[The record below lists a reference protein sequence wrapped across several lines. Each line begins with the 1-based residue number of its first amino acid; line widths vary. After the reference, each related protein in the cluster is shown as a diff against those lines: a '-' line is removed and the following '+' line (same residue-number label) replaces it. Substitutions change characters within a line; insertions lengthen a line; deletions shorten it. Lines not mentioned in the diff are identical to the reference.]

1 MQPPLTSLLSSQ
13 PLLVAKNQFL
23 QYKKVAGHWALGNDP
38 LKDKS
43 FLLGHSDGLNEEP
56 FPTKAQGAKGR
67 CCGAELQRPACGLKK
82 MCTQP
87 GKAISREGSFL
98 TNQIMPLIWAPLPT

>member
-13 PLLVAKNQFL
+13 PLLATKNQFL
-23 QYKKVAGHWALGNDP
+23 QYKKVAGHWASGNDL

-43 FLLGHSDGLNEEP
+43 FLLGHSDGLSEEP
-56 FPTKAQGAKGR
+56 FPTTAQGVKGR

-82 MCTQP
+82 MCTQIRKGHQP
-87 GKAISREGSFL
+87 
-98 TNQIMPLIWAPLPT
+98 